1 MMHAN
6 ASTKEILLEH
16 TGQGYA
22 TDTVPC
28 VLKEGA
34 PGKGLYVHWGHLTI
48 DFKTW

>member
-22 TDTVPC
+22 TDTIPG
-28 VLKEGA
+28 VLE
-34 PGKGLYVHWGHLTI
+34 KGTP
-48 DFKTW
+48 